1 MLRLTLPIE
10 ALKIIDLIP
19 DWPQADGVLV
29 VQSTRSITLTW
40 RDTGILAKIDA
51 ARNAAAGN
59 ETLLRKF
66 AEHSADSTSDSL
78 EVRMANWANWL
89 RNGIKVLQRGTDSV
103 N

>member
-40 RDTGILAKIDA
+40 RDTGALFRINA
-51 ARNAAAGN
+51 ARNAAADN
-59 ETLLRKF
+59 KTLLCKL
-66 AEHSADSTSDSL
+66 AKKHSGNSTDSL
-78 EVRMANWANWL
+78 KVRMANWAEWL
-89 RNGIKVLQRGTDSV
+89 RNGLKIIQSETGSV